1 MKDKPFFAVIY
12 MFVVTAFFSAVLIG
26 FARLT
31 RDKVEANRQIAFEKA
46 VLEVFP
52 DIEARTN
59 AQIHQ
64 IFTEQFEQVV
74 DSYVYHKDGQVVGHA
89 VPVEGQ
95 GYWAPIK
102 GIVGIAADK
111 QTITGIAFYEQSET
125 PGLGARI
132 VEPDFRDSFIG
143 KQLADGD
150 RPLGIRPAGST
161 LKNSEIHS
169 ITGATQTCVRLE
181 KLINDGLV
189 KWRQA
194 NQEGTQQ

>member
-1 MKDKPFFAVIY
+1 MKDKPFFAVVY
-12 MFVVTAFFSAVLIG
+12 MFIVTAFFSAVLIG

-31 RDKVEANRQIAFEKA
+31 RDKVEANRQIAFEEA

-74 DSYVYHKDGQVVGHA
+74 NSYVYHKDGQVVGHA

-111 QTITGIAFYEQSET
+111 QTITGVAFYQQSET

-132 VEPDFRDSFIG
+132 IEPDFCDAFTG
-143 KQLADGD
+143 KQLAEGD
-150 RPLGIRPAGST
+150 RPLGIRPPGST

-189 KWRQA
+189 KWRQT